1 MKLSTML
8 MYSGNPREAADEVA
22 ALEKAG
28 LDTVWVAE
36 AYGFDSPT
44 LMGYLAARTETVE
57 IGAAILNVYSRTPS
71 ALAQTAAG
79 LDNVSGGRAILGLG
93 ASGPQVIEGWH
104 GIPYDKPLTRTREV
118 VDIVR
123 MALRRE
129 RLDHEGKIFSLPLPA
144 DQGLGL
150 GKPLK
155 MLTKPE
161 RPSVPIYIAA
171 LGQKNVEGTAEYA
184 DGWLPFMYAPERAKD
199 VWGDALAAGNAK
211 RREGLG
217 PLEVVAGGMVCVGDD
232 VKGMLDFARPMAALY
247 IGGMG
252 AKGKNF
258 YNTLVSQYG
267 FEKEAAQI
275 QEMYLGGNKR
285 DAESVVPLELLEM
298 CNLVGPESYVK
309 ERIAAFAEA
318 GVTNLQIVP
327 VPTDGDS
334 AGLVRQMKE
343 WIVMTGAASTAARGR
358 ARVLPPDR
366 PLVHRE
372 GGQAA
377 PRAVGD
383 RWPGQPRGVDQGRR
397 DGPALLRR
405 RRGVRRT
412 GRAGLPLQHGPR
424 GGAHAGRRARSGLPR
439 PHRHHRAVPQQP
451 RHRRAEAALAARLR
465 QRRDHHRD
473 RDDRARRRQR
483 PAGHPHQRRRQGRP
497 LRAHRA
503 ARRSSATARWPTS

>member
-1 MKLSTML
+1 
-8 MYSGNPREAADEVA
+8 
-22 ALEKAG
+22 
-28 LDTVWVAE
+28 
-36 AYGFDSPT
+36 
-44 LMGYLAARTETVE
+44 MGYLAAKTETVE

-104 GIPYDKPLTRTREV
+104 GLPYDKPLGRTREV

-129 RLDHEGKIFSLPLPA
+129 RLDYDGKLSRCRCPRA
-144 DQGLGL
+144 QGLGL

-161 RPSVPIYIAA
+161 RSAVPIYIAA
-171 LGQKNVEGTAEYA
+171 LGKKNVEGTAEYA
-184 DGWLPFMYAPERAKD
+184 DGWLPFMYAPEEAAD
-199 VWGDALAAGNAK
+199 VWGDALAAGLAK
-211 RREGLG
+211 RQEGLG
-217 PLEVVAGGMVCVGDD
+217 KLEVVAGGMVCVGDD

-258 YNTLVSQYG
+258 YNTLAREYG
-267 FEKEAAQI
+267 YEKEAAQI

-285 DAESVVPLELLEM
+285 DAEAVVPQELLEM

-309 ERIAAFAEA
+309 ERIAAFAES

-343 WIVMTGAASTAARGR
+343 WVA
-358 ARVLPPDR
+358 
-366 PLVHRE
+366 
-372 GGQAA
+372 
-377 PRAVGD
+377 
-383 RWPGQPRGVDQGRR
+383 
-397 DGPALLRR
+397 
-405 RRGVRRT
+405 
-412 GRAGLPLQHGPR
+412 
-424 GGAHAGRRARSGLPR
+424 
-439 PHRHHRAVPQQP
+439 
-451 RHRRAEAALAARLR
+451 
-465 QRRDHHRD
+465 
-473 RDDRARRRQR
+473 
-483 PAGHPHQRRRQGRP
+483 
-497 LRAHRA
+497 
-503 ARRSSATARWPTS
+503 